1 MTDAIVGAVEE
12 SNVFA
17 IISGGW
23 TAGAA
28 EGATKGAAEGAT
40 KGSTETATKGATE
53 TATEEKTE
61 AEKEAEIAT
70 AYMKEKIGE
79 RPNSMHYVD
88 SVPHEWLFPQISA
101 ALHHGGAGTTAASIR
116 AGIPTL
122 IKPFFG
128 DQTFWAQRV
137 EKLGVGTHVAS
148 LDKKDIAAALFKA
161 TTNEKQIAAAKAL
174 GKQVDS
180 EDGVKIAIDSIFN
193 TRAIN
198 LKKKPRPSSTKLGE
212 IKAQLSSIL
221 EELPFGGI
229 WRTVRLK
236 KQPPESQSS
245 SKTSSEVGHIALME
259 KKPSEKIPLLST
271 P

>member
-23 TAGAA
+23 TAGAAEGATKVAAEGATKGAA

-128 DQTFWAQRV
+128 KLIGNLDQQSNLRPQKSDLLIQSNPGDQTFWAQRV

-148 LDKKDIAAALFKA
+148 LGKKDIADALFKA
-161 TTNEKQIAAAKAL
+161 TTNKKQIEAAKAL

-180 EDGVKIAIDSIFN
+180 VSV
-193 TRAIN
+193 
-198 LKKKPRPSSTKLGE
+198 LKKLMYQRGSQILGW
-212 IKAQLSSIL
+212 LN
-221 EELPFGGI
+221 
-229 WRTVRLK
+229 
-236 KQPPESQSS
+236 
-245 SKTSSEVGHIALME
+245 
-259 KKPSEKIPLLST
+259 
-271 P
+271 

>member
-12 SNVFA
+12 SKVFA

-40 KGSTETATKGATE
+40 KGAAEGATKGSTEATTKGAIK

-70 AYMKEKIGE
+70 AYMKEKIGQ

-116 AGIPTL
+116 GKYSITSFSDHPSIIGLQAKPKYSRRNLFDIAGIPTL

-128 DQTFWAQRV
+128 KF
-137 EKLGVGTHVAS
+137 G
-148 LDKKDIAAALFKA
+148 
-161 TTNEKQIAAAKAL
+161 
-174 GKQVDS
+174 
-180 EDGVKIAIDSIFN
+180 
-193 TRAIN
+193 N
-198 LKKKPRPSSTKLGE
+198 LN
-212 IKAQLSSIL
+212 
-221 EELPFGGI
+221 
-229 WRTVRLK
+229 
-236 KQPPESQSS
+236 
-245 SKTSSEVGHIALME
+245 
-259 KKPSEKIPLLST
+259 
-271 P
+271 

>member
-128 DQTFWAQRV
+128 KLIGNLDQQSNLRPQKSDLLIQSNPGDQTFWAQRV

-193 TRAIN
+193 VSPR
-198 LKKKPRPSSTKLGE
+198 KPLTADRFLSNTKVDSS
-212 IKAQLSSIL
+212 
-221 EELPFGGI
+221 FDDDY
-229 WRTVRLK
+229 
-236 KQPPESQSS
+236 
-245 SKTSSEVGHIALME
+245 
-259 KKPSEKIPLLST
+259 ST
-271 P
+271 WTHHMR